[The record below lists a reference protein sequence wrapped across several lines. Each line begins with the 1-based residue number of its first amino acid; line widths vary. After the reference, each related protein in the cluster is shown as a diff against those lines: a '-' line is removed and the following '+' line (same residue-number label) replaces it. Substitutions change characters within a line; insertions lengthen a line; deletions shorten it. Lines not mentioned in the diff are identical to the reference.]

1 MDNSSVQSIRKIPS
15 MATALVPNYVQQHS
29 SEFSGDTLLTSD
41 AQEFLD
47 TSQMQE
53 SSVYENDERQVE
65 VKKDNH
71 TWPIQYIHEHSCELL
86 GDALDIQNA
95 EAPLYLPLHT
105 PRVGNYMARGD
116 LNTPKRPHRLF
127 PLVCSGLPPQMPNN
141 GHSQVSPPQNF
152 TDSEPSIGKSRSTS
166 GGTVEIHP
174 PSSPT
179 LSSNAS
185 VRDGK
190 STIRVLISHVSA

>member
-1 MDNSSVQSIRKIPS
+1 
-15 MATALVPNYVQQHS
+15 MATASVPKYVQQHS

-41 AQEFLD
+41 AQELHD

-53 SSVYENDERQVE
+53 SNVYENDERQIE
-65 VKKDNH
+65 VMKDNY

-95 EAPLYLPLHT
+95 EAPIYLPLHT
-105 PRVGNYMARGD
+105 PCVGNYMARGD
-116 LNTPKRPHRLF
+116 LNPSKQPHCLF
-127 PLVCSGLPPQMPNN
+127 PLVCSSLPPQIPNN
-141 GHSQVSPPQNF
+141 DHSHVSPPQIH

-174 PSSPT
+174 PPSPT

-185 VRDGK
+185 LRDGK
-190 STIRVLISHVSA
+190 STVRFLIPHVSA